1 MKYLY
6 SVAISFALLVGV
18 ISPLQAQ
25 KEADKY
31 RYAYFSGGCFWCTE
45 SDFEKI
51 PGVIDVVSG
60 YAGGK
65 EANPTYEQVGS
76 GKTSH
81 REGVRV
87 TYDFNLVSYEQLLD
101 AYIRAIDPTDA
112 TGSFVDRGFQYTA
125 AIYYVDDN
133 QRLSAETLLKNVG
146 QLAPFK
152 GKKLAVALQRYTTFY
167 PAEDYHQDYYKK
179 SSFRYSLYRANSGR
193 DQYIKKV
200 WATIPAT
207 PYLSVK
213 ADTVVESRYLGQY
226 PFMEKFMNF
235 VKPSKA
241 ELKARLSD
249 ISFKVTQENGTERAF
264 SEGNFNNEK
273 RRGIYVD
280 IVSGEPL
287 FSSADKFDSGT
298 GWPSFTRP
306 LNKDFVVE
314 KEDNTFFMKRVE
326 IRSKIAD
333 SHLGHVFNDGP
344 RPTGLRYCMNGAALR
359 FIPESELDR
368 EGLGDLK
375 AFL

>member
-6 SVAISFALLVGV
+6 SVAFFALLIGA

-25 KEADKY
+25 KEEDRY
-31 RYAYFSGGCFWCTE
+31 RHAYFSGGCFWCTE
-45 SDFEKI
+45 ADFEKI
-51 PGVIDVVSG
+51 PGVIDVISG

-65 EANPTYEQVGS
+65 EVNPTYEQVS
-76 GKTSH
+76 AGKTSH

-87 TYDFNLVSYEQLLD
+87 TYDFNKVSYEQLLD
-101 AYIRAIDPTDA
+101 AYIRTIDPTDA
-112 TGSFVDRGFQYTA
+112 TGSFVDRGRHYTA

-133 QRLSAETLLKNVG
+133 QRLSAETLIQNVAR
-146 QLAPFK
+146 LSPFK
-152 GKKLAVALQRYTTFY
+152 DKKIAVALQRYTNFY
-167 PAEDYHQDYYKK
+167 PAEEYHQDYAKK
-179 SSFRYSLYRANSGR
+179 NSFRYSLYRINSGR

-200 WATIPAT
+200 WHDIPAT
-207 PYLSVK
+207 PYLSLK
-213 ADTVVESRYLGQY
+213 REGASESRYLSQY

-241 ELKARLSD
+241 ELKARLSA
-249 ISFKVTQENGTERAF
+249 ISYKVTQEDGTERAF
-264 SEGNFNNEK
+264 SPGNFNDEK

-314 KEDNTFFMKRVE
+314 KDDFAFFMKRVE
-326 IRSKIAD
+326 VRSKIAD
-333 SHLGHVFNDGP
+333 SHLGHVFSDGP
-344 RPTGLRYCMNGAALR
+344 NPTGLRYCINGAALR
-359 FIPESELDR
+359 FIPESDLDR
-368 EGLGDLK
+368 EGLGELK
-375 AFL
+375 AFI